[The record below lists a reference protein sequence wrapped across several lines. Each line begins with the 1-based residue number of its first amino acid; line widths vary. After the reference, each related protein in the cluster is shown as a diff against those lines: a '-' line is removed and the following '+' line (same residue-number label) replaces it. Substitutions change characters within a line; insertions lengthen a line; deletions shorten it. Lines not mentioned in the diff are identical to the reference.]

1 MRRRKWLILET
12 RFMLTDRSKK
22 ILLVHS
28 SGSQQLLQGVEPQLQ
43 KFLGKLMAISRLY
56 TPGKE
61 EAVPEVEEGVEAGG
75 LGK

>member
-1 MRRRKWLILET
+1 
-12 RFMLTDRSKK
+12 
-22 ILLVHS
+22 
-28 SGSQQLLQGVEPQLQ
+28 LQGVEPQLQ